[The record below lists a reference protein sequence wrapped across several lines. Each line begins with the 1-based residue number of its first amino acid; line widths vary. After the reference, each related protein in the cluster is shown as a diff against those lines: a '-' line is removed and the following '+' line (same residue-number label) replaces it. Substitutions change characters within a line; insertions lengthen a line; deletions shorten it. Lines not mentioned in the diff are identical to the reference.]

1 MNTTTQIAYQFV
13 AINNASPVL
22 DQIANSLQKISDL
35 QKNTETLQIGAEK
48 TKQITQNTDKMNKSL
63 GKSIVSMKA
72 LKKSINFVTD
82 ALEESSSWTENLH
95 MFEVSFGAASDE
107 AYDFAKTIVNAF
119 GTSQNEIIKYA
130 GYFNQIASAIGLA
143 DETTNKFSMA
153 LTALGYDIASLY
165 NLTIEQAMEKL
176 QAGVVGQTKPLRT
189 LGMDITA
196 NTLDAYL
203 KEVMGVSDTTS
214 KMLNQADKML
224 LRTVVIMQQ
233 AQSTYG
239 DMAATINTFANQVK
253 VLQGSIS
260 NFKLA
265 IGDLAKEFLAPVV
278 SALAGIMIALT
289 SIIRAFVPEDSTSGI
304 DKITDSVLN
313 LNEELDKTLQK
324 SGLLSFDRFSV
335 LSKGKSNESTSG
347 ISELLESEFYEK
359 YEEYMQ
365 KFSTSMESIEN
376 KANQIALSIVKW
388 VFPLSTFNEE
398 TGGIE
403 VNISK
408 VNTILKIL
416 YETIKL
422 IVAIAIA
429 KKVASLVIAMQNWAL
444 QAKLMSMEARTL
456 GLSVNSLKTSLQALS
471 GVFAVVLL
479 LGIMKVIEKWNEMN
493 TAMKVI
499 SVVLLTVVAALYL
512 YSSGMGVAI
521 LQTVKFTVIAIANAA
536 KALGTTLI
544 NAIKTAITW
553 LGSLS
558 AATITLTIGVGALV
572 AGFTVLA
579 LNWDNMGSWQKV
591 ITIFAAVAAAA
602 IAAAVAIGVFHT
614 TWTLGVGAA
623 AIAAGVVLVTGSILA
638 AQSATKFADGGYP
651 DKGTY
656 FYAGEAGPEIV
667 ANVGGGQTGV
677 MNLAQFEEA
686 CYRGTLRAISTS
698 GLDNITIGKGN
709 TILNVNGREL
719 ARATINDFKAEAS
732 RQNIKF
738 N

>member
-1 MNTTTQIAYQFV
+1 M
-13 AINNASPVL
+13 
-22 DQIANSLQKISDL
+22 
-35 QKNTETLQIGAEK
+35 
-48 TKQITQNTDKMNKSL
+48 
-63 GKSIVSMKA
+63 
-72 LKKSINFVTD
+72 
-82 ALEESSSWTENLH
+82 
-95 MFEVSFGAASDE
+95 
-107 AYDFAKTIVNAF
+107 
-119 GTSQNEIIKYA
+119 
-130 GYFNQIASAIGLA
+130 
-143 DETTNKFSMA
+143 
-153 LTALGYDIASLY
+153 
-165 NLTIEQAMEKL
+165 
-176 QAGVVGQTKPLRT
+176 
-189 LGMDITA
+189 
-196 NTLDAYL
+196 
-203 KEVMGVSDTTS
+203 
-214 KMLNQADKML
+214 
-224 LRTVVIMQQ
+224 
-233 AQSTYG
+233 
-239 DMAATINTFANQVK
+239 
-253 VLQGSIS
+253 
-260 NFKLA
+260 
-265 IGDLAKEFLAPVV
+265 
-278 SALAGIMIALT
+278 
-289 SIIRAFVPEDSTSGI
+289 
-304 DKITDSVLN
+304 
-313 LNEELDKTLQK
+313 QK

-335 LSKGKSNESTSG
+335 LSKGKSNESSSD

-365 KFSTSMESIEN
+365 KFSTSMQSIEN

-408 VNTILKIL
+408 VNTVLKIL

-429 KKVASLVIAMQNWAL
+429 KKLGALVIAMQNWAL

-499 SVVLLTVVAALYL
+499 SVVLLTVVAAIYL

-521 LQTVKFTVIAIANAA
+521 LQTVKFTVVAIANAA

-544 NAIKTAITW
+544 SAIKTAIAW
-553 LGSLS
+553 IGSLS